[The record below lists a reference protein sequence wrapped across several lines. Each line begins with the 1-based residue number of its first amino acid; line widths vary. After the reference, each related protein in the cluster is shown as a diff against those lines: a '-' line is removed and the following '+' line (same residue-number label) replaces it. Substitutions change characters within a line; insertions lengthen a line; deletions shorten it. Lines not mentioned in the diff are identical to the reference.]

1 MLANTGSQRGVTG
14 EAHADARSRTPTS
27 EPDRHGRFGR
37 TVSFAG
43 PAAAGALAA
52 LAALHAAWA
61 TGSAWPARDRR
72 RLAQLVAG
80 TEEMPGRAQCTVV
93 ACGLA
98 TSSALVAGL
107 GDEGSIARVARG
119 MVCGAFLGRGGAG
132 LTGSTQQ
139 LVSWTPAPEFVRR
152 DRRCYGPLCL
162 GIGVAVA
169 TTLTR
174 D

>member
-1 MLANTGSQRGVTG
+1 MLANTATRSSPAKHTAAREPERRRPSLSGSVV
-14 EAHADARSRTPTS
+14 
-27 EPDRHGRFGR
+27 FGLR
-37 TVSFAG
+37 SFAG

-52 LAALHAAWA
+52 LATLHAAWA

-80 TEEMPGRAQCTVV
+80 AEEMPSRASCTVV
-93 ACGLA
+93 ACALA
-98 TSSALVAGL
+98 TSSALVARL
-107 GDEGSIARVARG
+107 GDDGSIARAACGV
-119 MVCGAFLGRGGAG
+119 VCGAFLVRGGAG
-132 LTGSTQQ
+132 LTGSTQH